1 MPRITLVGYRGS
13 GKSSVATRLA
23 EELGCSWADADQVLE
38 RELGTTI
45 AALIG
50 ERGEPFFRDREAALL
65 ERLLAEEPGVLAT
78 GGGVVLRAAN
88 RSLLEA
94 RGRPVVWL
102 RAAADVLRDRLA
114 ADPATALRRPALA
127 GGDVLAEVAAAVDA
141 REPLY
146 RAVADAVIDV
156 STDSADRIAG
166 RIVAWLASWR
176 PGTARAAAEPI
187 P

>member
-23 EELGCSWADADQVLE
+23 EQLGCSWTDADLALE

-45 AALIG
+45 AALIAA
-50 ERGEPFFRDREAALL
+50 RGEPFFRDREAALL

-88 RSLLEA
+88 RSLLET

-102 RAAADVLRDRLA
+102 RAPADVLRDRLA
-114 ADPATALRRPALA
+114 ADPATAIRRPALA
-127 GGDVLAEVAAAVDA
+127 GGDVLSEVAAAVEA
-141 REPLY
+141 RQPLY
-146 RAVADAVIDV
+146 HAVADAVIDV
-156 STDSADRIAG
+156 SAASADRIAE
-166 RIVAWLASWR
+166 RIVAWLSSWR
-176 PGTARAAAEPI
+176 PECARAAAEPI